1 MSGYFQRLLARSAGA
16 GAEIHPLSR
25 LPHAGLPETEP
36 LTLGSSGEF
45 ADAPPQSP
53 GQTER
58 HAAVAESPAP
68 RPATPAALLRPP
80 APQMSKAT
88 AAEES
93 AAMLTA
99 PNLPPLIQ
107 TQALEVEIAS
117 RRTVP
122 TTPAAHTVAPP
133 QPPLERAA
141 ERFADESPEAPESF
155 RLMVPHSLAHDADPS
170 WPPLSFAPEAGA
182 GRVQAAT
189 LALQARPSM
198 RTQKNVPGKTE
209 TPEVHVSIGRIEVTA
224 VQAPAPPKRKPATS
238 RKALSLDDYLAQR
251 GRA

>member
-1 MSGYFQRLLARSAGA
+1 MSGYFQRLLARGAGA

-36 LTLGSSGEF
+36 LTLGSSSGEF

-68 RPATPAALLRPP
+68 RPETPAALLRPP

-141 ERFADESPEAPESF
+141 ERFADESPESF
-155 RLMVPHSLAHDADPS
+155 RLMAPRSLAHDADPS

>member
-1 MSGYFQRLLARSAGA
+1 
-16 GAEIHPLSR
+16 
-25 LPHAGLPETEP
+25 
-36 LTLGSSGEF
+36 
-45 ADAPPQSP
+45 
-53 GQTER
+53 
-58 HAAVAESPAP
+58 
-68 RPATPAALLRPP
+68 
-80 APQMSKAT
+80 
-88 AAEES
+88 
-93 AAMLTA
+93 MLTA

-117 RRTVP
+117 QRTVP

-141 ERFADESPEAPESF
+141 ERFANEAPESF
-155 RLMVPHSLAHDADPS
+155 RLMAPRRLAHDADPS

-182 GRVQAAT
+182 RRLQAAT

>member
-1 MSGYFQRLLARSAGA
+1 
-16 GAEIHPLSR
+16 
-25 LPHAGLPETEP
+25 
-36 LTLGSSGEF
+36 
-45 ADAPPQSP
+45 
-53 GQTER
+53 
-58 HAAVAESPAP
+58 
-68 RPATPAALLRPP
+68 
-80 APQMSKAT
+80 
-88 AAEES
+88 
-93 AAMLTA
+93 MLTA

-141 ERFADESPEAPESF
+141 ERFADESPEVPESF
-155 RLMVPHSLAHDADPS
+155 RLMAPRSLAHDADPS

-209 TPEVHVSIGRIEVTA
+209 APEVHVSIGRIEVTA